1 MLITFMET
9 KRRLVSFVSQVF
21 VYDDGSGFQRDRA
34 VFLIGAGEM
43 ISYMEMLLD
52 FVFYLGIHRII
63 SNTLKKMK

>member
-1 MLITFMET
+1 MET

-34 VFLIGAGEM
+34 VFLISAGEM